1 MGVRKTELNPQRR
14 TRMIDA
20 GLELF
25 LTHGFRS
32 TSMGE
37 IAKRAEVAKP
47 TLYKYFPDKE
57 AIFVAGVERFI
68 AETQELCR
76 VSFDRQGSTVD
87 KIAGALVAKHK
98 LFYRLV
104 DNSSFAEELY
114 SQSARLSKN
123 QFDEFEQ
130 WLEAEISKILKDGK
144 IKSPVANA
152 KLLIACAF
160 GIAKK
165 AHYVEEIGPAVR
177 LVTQKLLE

>member
-1 MGVRKTELNPQRR
+1 MQKSELNPQRR
-14 TRMIDA
+14 VRMINA

-25 LTHGFRS
+25 LSHGYRS

-57 AIFVAGVERFI
+57 AVFVAGVGCFI
-68 AETQELCR
+68 SEARKVCR
-76 VSFDRQGSTVD
+76 ASFDREGELVER
-87 KIAGALVAKHK
+87 IAGALVAKHK

-104 DNSSFAEELY
+104 DKSNFSEELY
-114 SQSARLSKN
+114 SQSARLSKD
-123 QFDEFEQ
+123 QFDKFEK
-130 WLEAEISKILKDGK
+130 WLEAQISEILKDGG
-144 IKSPVANA
+144 IKNSVANA

-165 AHYVEEIGPAVR
+165 ALYVEEIGPAVR
-177 LVTQKLLE
+177 LVTMKLLD

>member
-1 MGVRKTELNPQRR
+1 MRKTELNPQRR

-25 LTHGFRS
+25 LAHGFRS

-47 TLYKYFPDKE
+47 TLYKYFQDKE

-68 AETQELCR
+68 GETQDLCR
-76 VSFDRQGSTVD
+76 VSFDRVGSPVD
-87 KIAGALVAKHK
+87 KIAGALAAKHK

-104 DNSSFAEELY
+104 DNSSFSEELY

-123 QFDEFEQ
+123 QFDKFEQ
-130 WLEAEISKILKDGK
+130 WLEVEISEILKDGE
-144 IKSPVANA
+144 IKNPVVNA
-152 KLLIACAF
+152 KLLVACAF

>member
-1 MGVRKTELNPQRR
+1 MQKSELNPQRR

-25 LTHGFRS
+25 LTQGFRGA
-32 TSMGE
+32 SMGK

-57 AIFVAGVERFI
+57 ALFVAGVERFI
-68 AETQELCR
+68 TEMQGLCR
-76 VSFDRQGSTVD
+76 ISFDREGSPVD
-87 KIAGALVAKHK
+87 RIAGALVAKHK
-98 LFYRLV
+98 LFDRLV

-123 QFDEFEQ
+123 QFDQFER
-130 WLEAEISKILKDGK
+130 WLEAQISQILKDGE
-144 IKSPVANA
+144 IKNPVSNA

-177 LVTQKLLE
+177 LVTHKLLD